1 MTRCQSLFSPSL
13 HNLRADRSTK
23 QTLPPQGL
31 PLQHPSLNMLTY
43 FQTMAFSLALYFAFP
58 FMQMTCTPLV
68 LRGVGIRTWKAQS
81 GERGQGHC
89 SLGTLGSLRW
99 SVLDP
104 LGLLSLSQLRAQR
117 TSAITRHHRLAL
129 QLLEVQVQTQF
140 HNPQQSIRN
149 RAEISMLQET
159 WLMLGR
165 SPQEGC
171 HSGHGIAA
179 CSGQHSLA
187 AVSLLR
193 WGLSCKAIPSLSH
206 TAHSLLPV

>member
-1 MTRCQSLFSPSL
+1 MLHRDGRPSPLLLVIGGQQFNLCTDLGFLHSSHTFYPIRESPEVTRCQSLFSPSL

-117 TSAITRHHRLAL
+117 TSAITRRHRLAL
-129 QLLEVQVQTQF
+129 QLLALKYRF
-140 HNPQQSIRN
+140 KHSSIIHNSQ
-149 RAEISMLQET
+149 
-159 WLMLGR
+159 
-165 SPQEGC
+165 
-171 HSGHGIAA
+171 
-179 CSGQHSLA
+179 
-187 AVSLLR
+187 
-193 WGLSCKAIPSLSH
+193 
-206 TAHSLLPV
+206 